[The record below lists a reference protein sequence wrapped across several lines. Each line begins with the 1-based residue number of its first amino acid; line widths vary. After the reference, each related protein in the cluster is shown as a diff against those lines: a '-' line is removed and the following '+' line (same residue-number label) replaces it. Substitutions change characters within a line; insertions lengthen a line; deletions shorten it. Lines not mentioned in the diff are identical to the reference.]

1 MLSLG
6 LLGSF
11 EAQIGQLMLAALP
24 KKSQAL
30 MAYLAIEGAAPHSR
44 TELATLLWGDT
55 GDEQALQSLRKA
67 LSVIRQALDQEAD
80 ALLIVQDGAIALNH
94 AAVTVDALEFERLA
108 RAGDAESLR
117 SAATMYRGHLLAGLD
132 LDEGPFNEWLLSRR
146 ERLRELA
153 LSTLGKLLDMQMR
166 TGADDAAIE
175 TGQRIL
181 ALEPLHEATHRS
193 LIQIYGRL
201 GRRAAAARQYQI
213 CVDALARELG
223 VTPDPSTNA
232 AYRESLAGRFPDP
245 LADLVSDS
253 SLDVPRVPAAPRVPD
268 APPAVP
274 TGAVTAKDGPGWV
287 IRAAIAVA
295 LVAAVTAIGWCG
307 FDGRA
312 GQSAARAT
320 PSRSDGAR

>member
-11 EAQIGQLMLAALP
+11 EAQIGPLTLAALP
-24 KKSQAL
+24 KKAQAL
-30 MAYLAIEGAAPHSR
+30 MAYLAIENDVPRSR

-67 LSVIRQALDQEAD
+67 LSVIRQALDEDAD
-80 ALLIVQDGAIALNH
+80 AILVVQDGAIALERG
-94 AAVTVDALEFERLA
+94 AVTVDALEFERLA
-108 RAGDAESLR
+108 RAGDPDSLR
-117 SAATMYRGHLLAGLD
+117 AAATMYRGHLLAGLD

-153 LSTLGKLLDMQMR
+153 LTTLGRLLDFQTR

-181 ALEPLHEATHRS
+181 ALEPLHEAAHRA
-193 LIQIYGRL
+193 LIQIFGRL
-201 GRRAAAARQYQI
+201 GRRAAAARQYQV
-213 CVDALARELG
+213 CVDALAQELG
-223 VTPDPSTNA
+223 VTPDPSTTA
-232 AYRESLAGRFPDP
+232 AYRESLMGRPDP

-253 SLDVPRVPAAPRVPD
+253 SLDVPRVPAP
-268 APPAVP
+268 APPSVP
-274 TGAVTAKDGPGWV
+274 APTSTVRAGRGWL
-287 IRAAIAVA
+287 IRAGIAAVV
-295 LVAAVTAIGWCG
+295 VAAVMTIGWCG

-312 GQSAARAT
+312 GQHA
-320 PSRSDGAR
+320 SRIHPTEALR